1 MAVNVARG
9 TAKRAAVIALMLTL
23 GTQAAADATKT
34 WKVVSPSVVSVLP
47 TWPGYTKLSFGAS
60 VGAAPEGT
68 GIAISKDGYI
78 LTAANVIAKARTIEI
93 RDGNNNLAT
102 AHPVFVSAETDLAII
117 KVDVE
122 TFAIYFSDEV
132 PKIGSE
138 TCLIS
143 NSFGLGLGITCGVV
157 SAIGRKNIGFNRTED
172 FIQTDAASKPGS
184 SGGALVN
191 IDGFLIG
198 MMSGIF
204 TENTDTE
211 AVVDFAVSGS
221 LI

>member
-1 MAVNVARG
+1 M
-9 TAKRAAVIALMLTL
+9 RAAIIALMLMIAS
-23 GTQAAADATKT
+23 QAGADATKI

-47 TWPGYTKLSFGAS
+47 TWPGYTQPGFGAP

-68 GIAISKDGYI
+68 GISISKDGHI
-78 LTAANVIAKARTIEI
+78 LTAAHVIAKATTIEI

-138 TCLIS
+138 ICLIS

-157 SAIGRKNIGFNRTED
+157 LAIGRKNIGFNRTED
-172 FIQTDAASKPGS
+172 FMQTDAASKPGS

>member
-1 MAVNVARG
+1 M
-9 TAKRAAVIALMLTL
+9 RALLVALMLMF
-23 GTQAAADATKT
+23 GSQAGADAAKI

-47 TWPGYTKLSFGAS
+47 TWPGYTKPGFGAP

-68 GIAISKDGYI
+68 GIVISKDGYI
-78 LTAANVIAKARTIEI
+78 LTAAHVIAKATEIEI
-93 RDGNNNLAT
+93 RDVNNKLAA

-122 TFAIYFSDEV
+122 TFEIEFSDWV
-132 PKIGSE
+132 PEIGSE

-143 NSFGLGLGITCGVV
+143 NSFGLGLSITCGVV

-172 FIQTDAASKPGS
+172 FIQTDAASNPGS
-184 SGGALVN
+184 SGGALLN
-191 IDGFLIG
+191 MDGFLIG

-204 TENTDTE
+204 TKNTDTN
-211 AVVDFAVSGS
+211 AGVNFVVSGS
-221 LI
+221 LIQQTIMDFSN

>member
-1 MAVNVARG
+1 M
-9 TAKRAAVIALMLTL
+9 RAAIIALMLMI
-23 GTQAAADATKT
+23 GSQVGADAAKI

-47 TWPGYTKLSFGAS
+47 TWPGYTKPGFGAP

-78 LTAANVIAKARTIEI
+78 LTAAHVIAKATTIEI
-93 RDGNNNLAT
+93 RDVNNKLAA
-102 AHPVFVSAETDLAII
+102 AHLVFVSTETDLAIL
-117 KVDVE
+117 KVDLE
-122 TFAIYFSDEV
+122 TFAIEFSDEV
-132 PKIGSE
+132 PEIGSE

-143 NSFGLGLGITCGVV
+143 NSFGLGLSITCGVV

-172 FIQTDAASKPGS
+172 FIQTDAASNPGS

-191 IDGFLIG
+191 MDGFLIG

-204 TENTDTE
+204 TKNTDTN
-211 AVVDFAVSGS
+211 AGVNFAVSGS
-221 LI
+221 LIQQTIMDFSN

>member
-1 MAVNVARG
+1 M
-9 TAKRAAVIALMLTL
+9 RAAIIALMLMF
-23 GTQAAADATKT
+23 GSQAGADATKT

-47 TWPGYTKLSFGAS
+47 TWPGYTKLSFEAS

-102 AHPVFVSAETDLAII
+102 AHPVFVSAETDLVII
-117 KVDVE
+117 KVDVK

-191 IDGFLIG
+191 IDDFL
-198 MMSGIF
+198 S
-204 TENTDTE
+204 E
-211 AVVDFAVSGS
+211 
-221 LI
+221 